1 MNIIM
6 TGSDFPMT
14 LTLRNDSG
22 TPINISN
29 LELLEVY
36 VYQKKEQVIQSWTLD
51 AGVEVI
57 SASQGIVSVILD
69 RENTSGLIEKPMY
82 MEVIYGVLNSE
93 AIDGVLKVAS
103 APKLIAN
110 VVNSAAN
117 E

>member
-14 LTLRNDSG
+14 LTLKNDSG
-22 TPINISN
+22 TPINITN

-57 SASQGIVSVILD
+57 SDSQGIVSVILD
-69 RENTSGLIEKPMY
+69 RENTSGLIEKPVY

-93 AIDGVLKVAS
+93 AINGVLKVAS

-110 VVNSAAN
+110 VVNSTAN